1 MKLLTRTVK
10 NYLVYSVLLIILCT
24 PLFYY
29 SIHQLFIRDMDKVLL
44 SHRND
49 FFSSITRI
57 KSFTDLELFHLL
69 NDEIVLKPVHGPIRD
84 TLYTMDMY
92 DSAAARWAPH
102 RVYEQGAT
110 ILGQDFRLQIRE
122 SMVSNSELI
131 KAIMIIQVVVL
142 TLLLIG
148 LAIINQKLSKTIWGP
163 FYLILD
169 RLRKFRID
177 EDVQFSLPES
187 ATYEFRELSGAI
199 SYLIERSQAAYRE
212 QKEFTENASHELGT
226 PLAICRSKL
235 ELLAQTKEL
244 TEEQAELVESLL
256 ESTDR
261 ITRLNKDLMLLSKI
275 ENRQFI
281 ESEEIDLR
289 GMLTKA
295 LEAYNRQI
303 EEKHLFLKF
312 NISDGVV
319 SANAAL
325 FELIVFNLI
334 SNAVRHAIQG
344 GAVIINGTN
353 EYLRISNDGPPLQ
366 YPEKIFQRFHRESR
380 STLGSGLGL
389 SIVKKACDVS
399 GFRIEY
405 KYFSGIHD
413 FKVSFAG
420 VP

>member
-10 NYLVYSVLLIILCT
+10 SYLVYSTLLTLLCT

-29 SIHQLFIRDMDKVLL
+29 SIHRIFIHDMDKVLL

-57 KSFTDLELFHLL
+57 KSLADLELFHLL
-69 NDEIVLKPVHGPIRD
+69 NDEIVLKPENGPVRD
-84 TLYTMDMY
+84 TLNTMDMY

-131 KAIMIIQVVVL
+131 SAIMIIQILVL
-142 TLLLIG
+142 ILLLIG

-169 RLRKFRID
+169 RLRRFRID

-187 ATYEFRELSGAI
+187 ATYEFRELSGAV

-261 ITRLNKDLMLLSKI
+261 ISRLNKDLQLLSRI

-281 ESEEIDLR
+281 EIEEIHLR
-289 GMLTKA
+289 EIVMKA

-303 EEKHLFLKF
+303 EEKQLFLKC
-312 NISDGVV
+312 NINEAIV

-325 FELIVFNLI
+325 FELIIFNLI
-334 SNAVRHAIQG
+334 SNAVRLAIRG
-344 GAVIINGTN
+344 GAIIINGTK
-353 EYLRISNDGPPLQ
+353 EYFRISNDGPPLQ

-380 STLGSGLGL
+380 NSLGSGLGL
-389 SIVKKACDVS
+389 SIVKKSCEVS
-399 GFRIEY
+399 GFSIEY

-413 FKVSFAG
+413 FKVSFGG
-420 VP
+420 V